1 MNWLDEGALYSQ
13 IGLFLR
19 EDLGRGDITTQA
31 TVMRNARA
39 RGRFMAKEKMVV
51 AGLEAAEEVFNLLDQ
66 QQQIEA
72 FIADGEE
79 AEAGKVIARTSGFAD
94 VLLAG
99 ERVALNL
106 LQRLSGIA
114 TLTHSYVS
122 AIEGTSAQIIDTR
135 KTTPGLRMLEKYAVL
150 LGGGRNHRLGLDD
163 GVLIKDNH
171 IALAG
176 GVGAAVALARERVGH
191 LHKIEVEVS
200 NEAGLRE
207 AIKNSADIILL
218 DNLTP
223 EETRRL
229 VDLSRS
235 LAPQVTL
242 ESSGG
247 VTLENVRAYAETG
260 VDLISIG
267 ALTHSAR
274 AMDISFKIQPG

>member
-1 MNWLDEGALYSQ
+1 MNWLDEGALFSQ
-13 IGLFLR
+13 IGSFLG
-19 EDLGRGDITTQA
+19 EDLGRGDITTQS
-31 TVMRNARA
+31 TVTRNTRA
-39 RGRFMAKEKMVV
+39 RGRFIAKQAMTV
-51 AGLEAAEEVFNLLDQ
+51 AGLEAAEAVFSTLDAQ
-66 QQQIEA
+66 QQLEA
-72 FIADGEE
+72 FVSDGDQV
-79 AEAGKVIARTSGFAD
+79 EAGKVIARTSGFAD

-114 TLTHSYVS
+114 TLTREYMR
-122 AIEGTSAQIIDTR
+122 AIEGTSAAIVDTR

-150 LGGGRNHRLGLDD
+150 AGGGRNHRFGLDD

-176 GVGAAVALARERVGH
+176 GVSAVVSRARERVGH

-200 NEAGLRE
+200 SEHDLRE
-207 AIKNSADIILL
+207 ALESRADIILL

-223 EETRRL
+223 EETLRFVKLARE
-229 VDLSRS
+229 

-247 VTLENVRAYAETG
+247 ITLENVRAYAETG

-274 AMDISFKIQPG
+274 AMDISFKIQAG